1 MRRIIKGQQPDE
13 LRRWKEDEVPQNLTY
28 ANMPGSAKA
37 GVKRQMLAEQG
48 YLCAYTMQRIP
59 TPDDC
64 QIEHVVPQKQ
74 PNQPPHMDIEY
85 SNLLACVPSNT
96 PGHKPLVDNFPY
108 GAPKKG
114 GALVDDSNFVSPLR
128 EDVERRFQYAAD
140 GSVTHLHTDGA
151 AENTIKILRLDHEQL
166 VDLRKAAIEERV
178 LDLDTGLSPH
188 EAERLSRTIMIAD
201 TTGRIPEFCL
211 AISQVALWYASR
223 MREIN

>member
-1 MRRIIKGQQPDE
+1 MRKIIKGQEPEE
-13 LRRWKEDEVPQNLTY
+13 LRRWKDDEVPQNLTY
-28 ANMPGSAKA
+28 ANMPSAAKA

-74 PNQPPHMDIEY
+74 PNQAPHMDIEY

-96 PGHKPLVDNFPY
+96 PGHRPLIDSFPY
-108 GAPKKG
+108 GASKKG
-114 GALVDDSNFVSPLR
+114 GTLVHENNFVSPLQ

-140 GSVTHLHTDGA
+140 GSVSHTGTDAA
-151 AENTIKILRLDHEQL
+151 AENTIKILCLDHEQL

-178 LDLDTGLSPH
+178 LDVDTGLSAH
-188 EAERLSRTIMIAD
+188 EAEDLSRTIMTANAA
-201 TTGRIPEFCL
+201 GRIPEFCL
-211 AISQVALWYASR
+211 AISQAAIWYATR